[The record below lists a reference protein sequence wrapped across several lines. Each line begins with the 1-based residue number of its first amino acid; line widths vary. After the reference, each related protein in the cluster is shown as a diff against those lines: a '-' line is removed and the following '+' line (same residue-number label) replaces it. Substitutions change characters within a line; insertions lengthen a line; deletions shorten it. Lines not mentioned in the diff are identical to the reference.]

1 VPVNQQHF
9 SQASNYTVL
18 GHVSLLSICASSIQR
33 TNSGTT
39 QRSSIELSLSLLLR
53 MGYSE
58 DKNQVPNKDLIKSW
72 WWADLADTID

>member
-9 SQASNYTVL
+9 SQADNYTVL

-39 QRSSIELSLSLLLR
+39 QRSSIELRLALLLR
-53 MGYSE
+53 MGYE
-58 DKNQVPNKDLIKSW
+58 DKNQVPNKDVIKSW